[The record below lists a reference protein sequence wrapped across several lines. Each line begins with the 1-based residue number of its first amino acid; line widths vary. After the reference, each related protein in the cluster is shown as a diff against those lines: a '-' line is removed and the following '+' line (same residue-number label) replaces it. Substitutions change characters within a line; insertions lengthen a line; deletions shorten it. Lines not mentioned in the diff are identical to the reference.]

1 MRPAFAMPTTK
12 VNSVWVIG
20 LGRQYPQ
27 YSITQDQFADLIM
40 RLYPEA
46 CATPT
51 VQKLLRV
58 NKSTKIFSR
67 PTIFDQ
73 STWTKD
79 DAAAPAIDELSHIFR
94 TLGVDLT
101 VAACNKA
108 IKEARITPID
118 ITHVV
123 AVTCTDQGSPGYD
136 LFVSHKLQLR
146 PGVQRS
152 LLHGV
157 GCAGGLSALREAAN
171 LAVAASSRRQ
181 PARILVFAT
190 ELCSLFLRAEL
201 KAAFQNSGVL
211 NIAPLLFSDGSAALV
226 VCNGIALAEKQRP
239 IYEIQEYDSA
249 ILTGTQSHM
258 SYNVSPKGMLVT
270 ITKDVPK
277 ATVAAVGP
285 MFSQVC
291 STKNASVDPK
301 AYDWAVHPGGASILQ
316 GVQEAMGLSDNQIR
330 ASLDVYHKF
339 GNSSSPTVLI
349 VLDKLRH
356 MGRGKDNVIATSF
369 GPGLMIEMCRMTR
382 CRDAESEQ
390 EKRPGLLF
398 KAHRLCMS
406 LTPSLFRLNKTKQ
419 MGVGGVNTSKRL

>member
-1 MRPAFAMPTTK
+1 MNTNK
-12 VNSVWVIG
+12 VNSVYVVG
-20 LGRQYPQ
+20 LGHQYAQ

-40 RLYPEA
+40 RLYPEVS
-46 CATPT
+46 ATPT
-51 VQKLLRV
+51 VQKLLQV
-58 NKSTKIFSR
+58 NKSTKILSR

-73 STWTKD
+73 STWTKE

-94 TLGVDLT
+94 TIGVDLT

-108 IKEARITPID
+108 IEEARISPID

-136 LFVSHKLQLR
+136 LFVSHKLQLH

-157 GCAGGLSALREAAN
+157 GCAGGLSALREAAD
-171 LAVAASSRRQ
+171 LATAASSRRR

-201 KAAFQNSGVL
+201 QAAFHKSGVL

-239 IYEIQEYDSA
+239 IYELQEWNSA

-291 STKNASVDPK
+291 SAKKDVSLDPK

-316 GVQEAMGLSDNQIR
+316 GAQKAMDLSDDQIR

-369 GPGLMIEMCRMTR
+369 GPGLIIEMCRMTR
-382 CRDAESEQ
+382 CRDTEMEQ
-390 EKRPGLLF
+390 AKGPGLLF
-398 KAHRLCMS
+398 KAHRLCIS
-406 LTPSLFRLNKTKQ
+406 LTPSLFQHKKTKQ
-419 MGVGGVNTSKRL
+419 LRAGGVSTSKKL